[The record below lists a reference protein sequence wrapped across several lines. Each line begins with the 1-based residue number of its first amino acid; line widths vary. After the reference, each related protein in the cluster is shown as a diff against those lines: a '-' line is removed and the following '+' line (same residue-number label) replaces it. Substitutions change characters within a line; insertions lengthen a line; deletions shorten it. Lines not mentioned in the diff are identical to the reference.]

1 MRRLFIALS
10 LLLTLGSS
18 AQTMSQVFKQMPAN
32 IVPYLSENNRLDMI
46 DFIDSKMKAEV
57 RNLYEGKSEML
68 RMSDD
73 YARLALSEG
82 SLMEMR
88 LLDVSQPV
96 DSTKKILCVVRTY
109 GAVFKDSQVEFYSSK
124 WRKLNTKQY
133 VTLPD
138 WMFTASLD
146 EHEPTLT
153 LASSSLLDKP
163 ASEEQ
168 KEVNKKLTTFKWED
182 GLFK

>member
-1 MRRLFIALS
+1 MRRLFIAIS

-18 AQTMSQVFKQMPAN
+18 AQTMSQVFKQMPAD
-32 IVPYLSENNRLDMI
+32 IIPYLSENNRLDMI

-68 RMSDD
+68 KLTDD
-73 YARLALSEG
+73 YARLVLNEG
-82 SLMEMR
+82 SQMEMR

-96 DSTKKILCVVRTY
+96 DSMTKILCVIRTY
-109 GAVFKDSQVEFYSSK
+109 GAEYKDSQVEFYSSR
-124 WRKLNTKQY
+124 WRKLNTQQY

-138 WMFTASLD
+138 WLFTASLD
-146 EHEPTLT
+146 EHEPALTLT
-153 LASSSLLDKP
+153 SSSLLDRP
-163 ASEEQ
+163 ASAEQ
-168 KEVNKKLTTFKWED
+168 KEKEKKLTILKWRN

>member
-88 LLDVSQPV
+88 LLDVGQPV
-96 DSTKKILCVVRTY
+96 DSTMKILCLVRTY
-109 GAVFKDSQVEFYSSK
+109 GAEFKDSKVEFYSLK
-124 WRKLNTKQY
+124 WRKLNANQY

-153 LASSSLLDKP
+153 LTSSSLLHRTT
-163 ASEEQ
+163 SEEQ
-168 KEVNKKLTTFKWED
+168 KEINKKLTMFKWANCK
-182 GLFK
+182 FK

>member
-168 KEVNKKLTTFKWED
+168 KEVNKKLIALKWEN

>member
-1 MRRLFIALS
+1 
-10 LLLTLGSS
+10 
-18 AQTMSQVFKQMPAN
+18 
-32 IVPYLSENNRLDMI
+32 
-46 DFIDSKMKAEV
+46 
-57 RNLYEGKSEML
+57 
-68 RMSDD
+68 
-73 YARLALSEG
+73 
-82 SLMEMR
+82 MEMR

-96 DSTKKILCVVRTY
+96 DSMKKILCVVRTY

-153 LASSSLLDKP
+153 LTSSSLLDRTT
-163 ASEEQ
+163 SEEQ
-168 KEVNKKLTTFKWED
+168 KEINKKLTIFKWED
-182 GLFK
+182 CKFK

>member
-1 MRRLFIALS
+1 
-10 LLLTLGSS
+10 
-18 AQTMSQVFKQMPAN
+18 
-32 IVPYLSENNRLDMI
+32 MI

-88 LLDVSQPV
+88 LLDVGQPV
-96 DSTKKILCVVRTY
+96 DSTMKILCLVRTY
-109 GAVFKDSQVEFYSSK
+109 GAEFKDSKVEFYSLK
-124 WRKLNTKQY
+124 WRKLNANQY

-153 LASSSLLDKP
+153 LTSSSLLDRTT
-163 ASEEQ
+163 SEEQ
-168 KEVNKKLTTFKWED
+168 KEINKKLTMLKWGDCKFK
-182 GLFK
+182 